1 MLKKRFLIV
10 LVLLSILSPVY
21 SQMMLQPVASV
32 NLIRPQMVTREE
44 LDLYKTELQIKNNNQ
59 PVSDDEALEVLIN
72 DILVLQ
78 GAERAGIGLA
88 ENDLNSLVAGQKESV
103 EAQLGR
109 AISDMDFA
117 ALLLQAYNMTIE
129 DLKDQLKKNYLMS
142 TYIRTEKSE
151 IISSTAGP
159 TNDEISNYY
168 RKNAASFINPEYVH
182 ISHIFVS
189 KNDQTGTNPKEKAD
203 SVKKQLTFNQK
214 SFDTLVLEV
223 SQDESSKFLGGDI
236 GWFSINDE
244 TNRLVFGDNFID
256 AIFSL
261 ETGNISEVL
270 ESNAGY
276 HIVKVLEHKLPK
288 LLTLNEQ
295 LNPENA
301 MTVKQ
306 YISQILY
313 YEKQQYTLTL
323 AVDELVKELEE
334 EAEITILL

>member
-1 MLKKRFLIV
+1 M

-301 MTVKQ
+301 MT
-306 YISQILY
+306 YS
-313 YEKQQYTLTL
+313 
-323 AVDELVKELEE
+323 
-334 EAEITILL
+334 AEIN

>member
-1 MLKKRFLIV
+1 M